1 MPDNPQTSFGLT
13 PQSDPKT
20 IEGLNPGDHGY
31 WEAFGRWHDKRN
43 KEKERFD
50 ALILALELSLS
61 APTKKMAAK
70 AVDVADAIAN
80 GMPPEQ
86 VAGCKAIALSNFKAH
101 KETHAQE

>member
-31 WEAFGRWHDKRN
+31 WEAFGRWHDQQN
-43 KEKERFD
+43 KERESHS
-50 ALILALELSLS
+50 ALILALELALS
-61 APTKKMAAK
+61 APTKQDAAK
-70 AVDVADAIAN
+70 ASELADAIAN

-86 VAGCKAIALSNFKAH
+86 IAGCKAIALSNFKAS
-101 KETHAQE
+101 KE